1 MSYKQKAL
9 NCFQDGFNCA
19 QAVLSTYAPQF
30 NLDKEMALRVAGGFG
45 GGMGSMGE
53 TCGAVTGA
61 IMVIGLKYGKTKK
74 EDKEAKWKTYKMVQE
89 FTKRFTD
96 KYSSIKCRG
105 LLGCDLST
113 PEGNELAKEKN
124 LFKTLCPLFIEEAI
138 DILNDIISEE
148 KAE

>member
-1 MSYKQKAL
+1 MCYKQQAL

-19 QAVLSTYAPQF
+19 QAVLSTYASQF
-30 NLDKEMALRVAGGFG
+30 NMDKEMALRVAGGFG

-61 IMVIGLKYGKTKK
+61 FMVIGLKYGKTQK

-96 KYSSIKCRG
+96 KYSSIKCQD

-113 PEGNELAKEKN
+113 PEGNKLAKEKN
-124 LFKTLCPLFIEEAI
+124 LFKTLCPLFVEEAI
-138 DILNDIISEE
+138 DILNEIIIEE
-148 KAE
+148 KTK